1 MDQSAK
7 PHWAPEKPKGQPE
20 DIEPPIKDA
29 YCYPHNRHQSANPHP
44 SASGK
49 PKGQPE
55 DIDPPIKDAYRYPH
69 NRHQSTTPHPKEPG
83 EGPGGPGAGPGGQG
97 AGRPGDPGTGG
108 QGAGGPEGL
117 GAGDPGVQGPR
128 VGPEGQG
135 PGAGGQGSDGS
146 SPQNT
151 APPEQKQPTNWTP
164 NPKLATGVGAGTPLA
179 VIITYI
185 AQLAGLEL
193 PQEVAL
199 AIGGLI
205 IGIVGYFTPPLP
217 PR

>member
-1 MDQSAK
+1 M
-7 PHWAPEKPKGQPE
+7 
-20 DIEPPIKDA
+20 
-29 YCYPHNRHQSANPHP
+29 
-44 SASGK
+44 
-49 PKGQPE
+49 
-55 DIDPPIKDAYRYPH
+55 
-69 NRHQSTTPHPKEPG
+69 
-83 EGPGGPGAGPGGQG
+83 
-97 AGRPGDPGTGG
+97 
-108 QGAGGPEGL
+108 
-117 GAGDPGVQGPR
+117 QGPR

-146 SPQNT
+146 PPQNT
-151 APPEQKQPTNWTP
+151 AAPPEQRQPTNWTP

-179 VIITYI
+179 VIVTYI

>member
-1 MDQSAK
+1 M
-7 PHWAPEKPKGQPE
+7 
-20 DIEPPIKDA
+20 
-29 YCYPHNRHQSANPHP
+29 
-44 SASGK
+44 
-49 PKGQPE
+49 
-55 DIDPPIKDAYRYPH
+55 
-69 NRHQSTTPHPKEPG
+69 
-83 EGPGGPGAGPGGQG
+83 
-97 AGRPGDPGTGG
+97 
-108 QGAGGPEGL
+108 
-117 GAGDPGVQGPR
+117 QGPR

-185 AQLAGLEL
+185 AQLSGLEL